1 MEKLLEHL
9 GYATPFIYAAAAYG
23 LFAWLD
29 KEASDDA
36 KAALAGTMNLMD
48 YDKKRIASALVEVFD
63 RLYAYPLLRWRAFFR
78 SMLFTLAVSGF
89 FIFET
94 RASPHPN
101 QSSTHSDRHR
111 VSTFYLYK
119 YSFGLLLALPDQSPA
134 IFVLARDQSSL
145 SLREYLLLSL
155 SLTSEASSDRHLP
168 NCYRLLVVLPYP
180 PLLRKALLRMCRFLD
195 SLYISPSRRPD
206 CSSSSGF
213 HCSR

>member
-48 YDKKRIASALVEVFD
+48 YDKKRIASALVVVFD

-94 RASPHPN
+94 RASLIQIN
-101 QSSTHSDRHR
+101 QAPIQTG
-111 VSTFYLYK
+111 TE
-119 YSFGLLLALPDQSPA
+119 LALFTFTNILSDY
-134 IFVLARDQSSL
+134 FSL
-145 SLREYLLLSL
+145 
-155 SLTSEASSDRHLP
+155 
-168 NCYRLLVVLPYP
+168 
-180 PLLRKALLRMCRFLD
+180 FLIRAQ
-195 SLYISPSRRPD
+195 L
-206 CSSSSGF
+206 
-213 HCSR
+213 